1 MPLQFFHV
9 EDLCLL
15 MEKIIQ
21 AHPKQHIF
29 NVGNEEIIDINKWV
43 EMCYS
48 IAGSTLEKAYVTDH
62 DNQRDYFSFYDY
74 DYTLDISEMK
84 KLLPIQKSVYEG
96 LKEAYDWYLEH
107 PDSVIKRDYM
117 GFIDTHFA

>member
-1 MPLQFFHV
+1 M
-9 EDLCLL
+9 DALL
-15 MEKIIQ
+15 KKEP
-21 AHPKQHIF
+21 AEHIL
-29 NVGNEEIIDINKWV
+29 NVGNEATVSILDWV
-43 EMCYS
+43 KMCYDVVG
-48 IAGSTLEKAYVTDH
+48 APLEIVNVDSAVE
-62 DNQRDYFSFYDY
+62 QRKYFSFYDY